1 MTKADQFREYAEE
14 ALQWSRQSKTE
25 DARNVLIDLA
35 LPRNKY
41 IGKRFGAGRPRYVA
55 EHFINTSA
63 ILLLFGTIFASGVIA
78 SAQQDSR
85 PSKMEYLTVAAALD
99 AVRAKSGVSVKV
111 ESGWTVIEDPATM
124 SIWSFT
130 SSGHPAHPAAV
141 RRAVTQQGDKIFVD
155 MSVLCEAAKS
165 ACDKLVAEFNALN
178 RNLRAE
184 FR

>member
-1 MTKADQFREYAEE
+1 MTNLAVTWGARAAVVVREACM
-14 ALQWSRQSKTE
+14 SRPP
-25 DARNVLIDLA
+25 ARA
-35 LPRNKY
+35 AKS
-41 IGKRFGAGRPRYVA
+41 
-55 EHFINTSA
+55 FINTSS
-63 ILLLFGTIFASGVIA
+63 ILLLVFGAILASGVIA

-85 PSKMEYLTVAAALD
+85 PSRMEYPNVAAALD
-99 AVRAKSGVSVKV
+99 ALRAKSGVSVKV
-111 ESGWTVIEDPATM
+111 ESGWTVIEDRATM

-178 RNLRAE
+178 RNLSAE